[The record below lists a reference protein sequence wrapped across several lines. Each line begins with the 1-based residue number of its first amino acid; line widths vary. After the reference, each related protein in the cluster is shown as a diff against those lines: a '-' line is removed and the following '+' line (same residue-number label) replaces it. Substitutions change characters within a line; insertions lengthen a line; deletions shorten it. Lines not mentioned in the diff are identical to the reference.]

1 MEKEFPIPLGIR
13 GKRWEMQEP
22 YNWFP
27 LMHNYFIQQIGIP
40 GYCTTLLLSI
50 FPQTSIFIELMMK
63 SPLVE
68 NPSAVFQRSTGLG
81 SQVGTGDLE
90 TGLNPFRSYFH
101 SPSSSSSTPRRTSSI
116 KFPIFFQAEVLF
128 VHHIFQVN
136 MCNSK
141 PNLSFPGQRF
151 APRWVGYQHHSSRAF
166 PSDLFAVDTE

>member
-1 MEKEFPIPLGIR
+1 ML
-13 GKRWEMQEP
+13 Q
-22 YNWFP
+22 
-27 LMHNYFIQQIGIP
+27 
-40 GYCTTLLLSI
+40 LLHTSNRNPRILYDSSSSYLFFNI
-50 FPQTSIFIELMMK
+50 SSKTSIFIGLMMK

-151 APRWVGYQHHSSRAF
+151 APRWVGYQHRSSRAF
-166 PSDLFAVDTE
+166 PSDLFAVDTK